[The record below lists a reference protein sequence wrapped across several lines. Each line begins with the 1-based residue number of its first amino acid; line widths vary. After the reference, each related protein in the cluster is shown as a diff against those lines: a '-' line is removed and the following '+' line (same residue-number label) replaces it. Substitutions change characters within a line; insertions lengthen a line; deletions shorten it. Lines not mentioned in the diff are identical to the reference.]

1 MKNWSALSIPGAI
14 AVLILSAV
22 SVCGQAVNFAQIHG
36 RIVDSGGAA
45 ISGAEIK
52 ATQTSTGL
60 VRTVK
65 SDSDGGYSLPSL
77 PVGPY
82 ELEASANG
90 FRSYVQRGIVLQVG
104 EDPEINVTLP
114 VGAVS
119 EKVEVSAD
127 AQMVETR
134 ETSVSTVIDQRR
146 IVDLPLDGRQA
157 TQLVLLSGA
166 SANPTLTN
174 NDLISTKNYANGSG
188 SSSVAISVAGGQE
201 TSTNYV
207 LDGGDNNDAFSNVN
221 LPFPFPDAIQE
232 FSVQTSTLTAR
243 YGLHSGAVVNVVTKS
258 GGNGF
263 HGDAF
268 EFLRNGAVNA
278 KHFFTPPGKADD
290 TLKRNQFGGT
300 LGGPIIKDKL
310 LFFGGYQG
318 TRNREAPPTTTV
330 VVPTAA
336 ALAGNFSGLESAACQ
351 SSGAARTI
359 KDPLTKK
366 PFPNDLVNPSRFNPQ
381 ALALLKFV
389 PVSSDPCGKLLFG
402 IPTTGDEDQI
412 IGRVDWIQSQKQT
425 IFGRYFYSN
434 FSDPAIFDGKDILT
448 SIKAG
453 QLSRDQSLAIGDTY
467 TINSR
472 LV

>member
-1 MKNWSALSIPGAI
+1 MKHWPGFSI
-14 AVLILSAV
+14 LIGVTFLMLSAT
-22 SVCGQAVNFAQIHG
+22 SGYAQAVNFAQIHG
-36 RIVDSGGAA
+36 RVTDSGGAA
-45 ISGAEIK
+45 INGAQIK
-52 ATQTSTGL
+52 LTQTSTGL

-82 ELEASANG
+82 ELEVAATG
-90 FRSYVQRGIVLQVG
+90 FQSYVQKGIILQVG
-104 EDPEINVTLP
+104 EDPQINITLP
-114 VGAVS
+114 VGTVS

-166 SANPTLTN
+166 AANPSLSN
-174 NDLISTKNYANGSG
+174 NDLISTKNYANGTG

-258 GGNGF
+258 GSNGF

-278 KHFFTPPGKADD
+278 KHFFTPPGRNDD

-300 LGGPIIKDKL
+300 LGGPILKDRL

-336 ALAGNFSGLESAACQ
+336 ALAGDFSGLESGACQ
-351 SSGAARTI
+351 ASGAARTI
-359 KDPLTKK
+359 KDPQTKK
-366 PFPNDLVNPSRFNPQ
+366 PFPNDFVNPNRFNPQ

-412 IGRVDWIQSQKQT
+412 VGRVDWLHSQKQT
-425 IFGRYFYSN
+425 IFGRYFYTN
-434 FSDPAIFDGKDILT
+434 FSDPAIFDGKNILT

-453 QLSRDQSLAIGDTY
+453 QLSRDQSLAIA
-467 TINSR
+467 
-472 LV
+472 